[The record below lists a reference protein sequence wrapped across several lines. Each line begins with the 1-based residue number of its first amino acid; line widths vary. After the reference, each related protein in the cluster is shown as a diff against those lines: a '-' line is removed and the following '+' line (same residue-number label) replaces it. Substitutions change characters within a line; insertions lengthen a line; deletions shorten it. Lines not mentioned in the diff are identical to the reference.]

1 MKSAIEI
8 AARTTCCIAG
18 GGPAGMMLGLLLA
31 RAGVDIVVLE
41 KHKDFLCDFRGD
53 TVHPSTLQVLDD
65 LGLIDK
71 LLALRHS
78 EVHKL
83 QTLTAQ
89 GLFTVGDFERL
100 HTKYRF
106 IALVPQWDFL
116 AMIAEEAKKYPNFR
130 LLMEAEALELHYEGD
145 RIAGVRFAFEGE
157 RQLVRT
163 DLTVAADG
171 RHSVLRE
178 QAKLPVVESSPPM
191 DVLWFS
197 LPRDPSDAKDIIFR
211 AGGGKLIA
219 FIDRFDYWQVGFVI
233 PKGAAQ
239 DILAHGVDQVKQ
251 GLRQLAPEMR
261 DRLDTLKSADQIKLL
276 NVQSNRLLRW
286 WMPGLLCI
294 GDAAHAMTPVGG
306 VGINLAIQDAVAA
319 ANRLWHELRCH
330 QLRDVSLAGVQQRRT
345 WPTIA
350 TQALQTMVQ
359 KLVVRKALR
368 STGPI
373 SVPVPVRFLLH
384 VPVVRDFP
392 TRFVGMGVRP
402 ERPSAELLA
411 ADLRS

>member
-1 MKSAIEI
+1 MKSGIEI
-8 AARTTCCIAG
+8 PARTTCCIAG

-31 RAGVDIVVLE
+31 RAGVDTMVLE
-41 KHKDFLCDFRGD
+41 KHKDFLRDFRGD

-78 EVHKL
+78 EVHKV
-83 QTLTAQ
+83 QILTAQ

-100 HTKYRF
+100 HAKYRF

-130 LLMEAEALELHYEGD
+130 LLMEAEALELYYEED
-145 RIAGVRFAFEGE
+145 RIAGLRFAFEGE
-157 RQLVRT
+157 HQLVRT

-178 QAKLPVVESSPPM
+178 HAKLPVIESSPPM

-197 LPRDPSDAKDIIFR
+197 LPREPSDAKDIIFR

-233 PKGAAQ
+233 QKGAAQ
-239 DILAHGVDQVKQ
+239 DVLSHGVDQVKR
-251 GLRQLAPEMR
+251 GLRELAPEMT
-261 DRLDTLKSADQIKLL
+261 DRLDTLKNVDQIKLL
-276 NVQSNRLLRW
+276 TVQSNRLLRW
-286 WMPGLLCI
+286 WMPGLLFI

-319 ANRLWHELRCH
+319 ANRLWRELRC
-330 QLRDVSLAGVQQRRT
+330 RDVRNASLAAVQRRRT

-359 KLVVRKALR
+359 KLIVHSAFR

-373 SVPVPVRFLLH
+373 NVPGPLRLLLRAPIIRDLPPRFFGL
-384 VPVVRDFP
+384 
-392 TRFVGMGVRP
+392 GVRP

-411 ADLRS
+411 ADSCS